1 MASNVLSPTLPD
13 HLSKLTGGRRD
24 FVEWRKRSESIES
37 MASTPG
43 SGPNR
48 SKSMVNARENNTQRT

>member
-13 HLSKLTGGRRD
+13 HLSKLTGGRRE
-24 FVEWRKRSESIES
+24 FVEWRKRSESMES

-43 SGPNR
+43 SGGPNR
-48 SKSMVNARENNTQRT
+48 SKSMVNARETSQRT